1 MERNQNYVELWGV
14 AAGEPVFSH
23 ENHTRRFDKFPL
35 RVERLSGQNDVPVIV
50 ASEAL
55 LRVCPVDE
63 GQSLRIVGQLRSFN
77 NKSGQGNRLVIT
89 VFAQSI
95 EPGDGSYFN
104 RILLSGALCKKPV
117 LRHTPLGRSICDVI
131 LAVNRHYGR
140 ADYLPCIAWGQTAVQ
155 IAGMDVGERLALE
168 GRVQS
173 RTYTKLLESGSE
185 ERTAF
190 EVSIMQLLDVQTT
203 LILVP
208 AADIVDRLNGWEC
221 TVFHAQFLS
230 LIDKRKTLQHK
241 IHHAQQ
247 LLTLLILGIFRQ
259 IMADTSWL
267 VMVLDDVGEETDT
280 FADLLAGKAAL
291 LIFIRSRSLPVIPA
305 KHGLSSHVLTE
316 IKNRSEIRIITNK
329 PTDITVIQ
337 AKDLSDRKC
346 MMRFCR
352 FLMHLI

>member
-55 LRVCPVDE
+55 LRVCPVEE

-77 NKSGQGNRLVIT
+77 NKSGHGNRLVIT

-104 RILLSGALCKKPV
+104 RILLSGALCKKP
-117 LRHTPLGRSICDVI
+117 
-131 LAVNRHYGR
+131 
-140 ADYLPCIAWGQTAVQ
+140 VQ

-190 EVSIMQLLDVQTT
+190 EVSIMQLLD
-203 LILVP
+203 
-208 AADIVDRLNGWEC
+208 E
-221 TVFHAQFLS
+221 
-230 LIDKRKTLQHK
+230 
-241 IHHAQQ
+241 
-247 LLTLLILGIFRQ
+247 
-259 IMADTSWL
+259 
-267 VMVLDDVGEETDT
+267 EETEET
-280 FADLLAGKAAL
+280 AL
-291 LIFIRSRSLPVIPA
+291 L
-305 KHGLSSHVLTE
+305 
-316 IKNRSEIRIITNK
+316 
-329 PTDITVIQ
+329 
-337 AKDLSDRKC
+337 
-346 MMRFCR
+346 
-352 FLMHLI
+352 